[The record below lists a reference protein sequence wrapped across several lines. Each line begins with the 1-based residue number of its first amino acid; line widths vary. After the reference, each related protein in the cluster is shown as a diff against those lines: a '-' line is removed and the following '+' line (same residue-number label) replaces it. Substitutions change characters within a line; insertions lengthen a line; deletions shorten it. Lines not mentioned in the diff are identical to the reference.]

1 MTFDF
6 GDGNGFV
13 PAHRHPNGGGWVADS
28 IIISPGIYIGPR
40 ARIYGG
46 EISGGEI
53 YGGVISGGV
62 IYGGVIS
69 GGEISG
75 GAWGDI
81 NPVQIQGSRDF
92 VIEAHDNQIRVGCEL
107 HDRAWWLENY
117 LEVGLQFNYSEAQ
130 IAEYHEYLLLI
141 DRIVALR

>member
-46 EISGGEI
+46 
-53 YGGVISGGV
+53 V
-62 IYGGVIS
+62 
-69 GGEISG
+69 ISG